1 MTTLIAIGE
10 RLLQRLVP
18 QISAAGCCP
27 ADDHCECCLDGICG
41 SLYTMWD
48 CRYDCN
54 CNLHCTYNGDCCAS
68 FGVCPTCSGE

>member
-1 MTTLIAIGE
+1 
-10 RLLQRLVP
+10 
-18 QISAAGCCP
+18 
-27 ADDHCECCLDGICG
+27 
-41 SLYTMWD
+41 MWD